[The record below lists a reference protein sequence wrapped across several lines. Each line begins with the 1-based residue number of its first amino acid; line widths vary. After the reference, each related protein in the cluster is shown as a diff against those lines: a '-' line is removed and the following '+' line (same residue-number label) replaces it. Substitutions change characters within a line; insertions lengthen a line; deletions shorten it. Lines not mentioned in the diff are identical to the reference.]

1 MRATLRRHGL
11 LLLTLAVAA
20 VLRLWGLEWLPSPA
34 GDEGNWTLYA
44 LRISRGQA
52 AALDANAAFVTL
64 LYAHLIAKAMAV
76 FGAGFFAARLVGTLA
91 ILATVVVAYVVPTWL
106 GSRRAGVALAALVAL
121 HPWSVAYSRI
131 CSVPYALAFAV
142 GLAGSLLFMAGLR
155 TQRMTLVVAGVL
167 VVSLGAHFSPLTA
180 AAPAACGLYALARPH
195 LWIWRRWPFYA
206 AVAVAGLHAFPV
218 LRSALR
224 VAGQAPPL
232 DPLQHFWTGLG
243 TYLHMITTGL
253 AGEATLRHFT
263 NLALD
268 PWPALLLAVPVVG
281 VVAVASTSK
290 ARAASPLGGFGPLSL
305 LVAMV
310 LTPLILAPGRE
321 WDLPANHMD
330 RYLLA
335 ALPGFAMCVASLA
348 SLGTRRATAAAVA
361 FTAWFAVCDGRLAW
375 AFLVHGGVD
384 HGETIYDG
392 GSGYRGWLVSDRPQA
407 VAYQIRDEILRI
419 VGPEGAAILVA
430 DRTFIPLTFV
440 MEDSGIPV
448 FDVRRTWIPPRRDG
462 RYFILVWPDQVLSLG
477 HPPTAPRKY
486 VESNQQLRQRLE
498 TRFGRTR
505 LVREFRQ
512 RNGAPLLEL
521 WFADQPRTQRL
532 SVALRGPEPATPA
545 SE

>member
-1 MRATLRRHGL
+1 MFLRRHLPL
-11 LLLTLAVAA
+11 LALLTAA
-20 VLRLWGLEWLPSPA
+20 AALRLYGLDWLPSPA
-34 GDEGNWTLYA
+34 GDEGNWALYSQRI
-44 LRISRGQA
+44 LRGEP
-52 AALDANAAFVTL
+52 AALEANAAFVSL
-64 LYAHLIAKAMAV
+64 LYAHLIAATMRV
-76 FGAGFFAARLVGTLA
+76 VGSGFFAARLVGTLA
-91 ILATVVVAYVVPTWL
+91 VLATVVVAYGVPTRL

-142 GLAGSLLFMAGLR
+142 GLAGSLLFLAGLR
-155 TQRMTLVVAGVL
+155 TQRIAPVAAGVL

-180 AAPAACGLYALARPH
+180 AAPVACGLFALARPH
-195 LWIWRRWPFYA
+195 RWIWRRWPFYA
-206 AVAVAGLHAFPV
+206 AVAVSALHAFPIV
-218 LRSALR
+218 RSALG

-232 DPLQHFWTGLG
+232 DQVQHFWQRLG
-243 TYLHMITTGL
+243 THLHMIATGL

-281 VVAVASTSK
+281 VVAAASTSR
-290 ARAASPLGGFGPLSL
+290 ARAASPLGGFGPFSL

-330 RYLLA
+330 RYLFSV
-335 ALPGFAMCVASLA
+335 LPGFAMCVASLA
-348 SLGTRRATAAAVA
+348 SLRTRGATAALVA
-361 FTAWFAVCDGRLAW
+361 LTAWFAVGDGRLAW
-375 AFLVHGGVD
+375 AFLVRGGVD

-462 RYFILVWPDQVLSLG
+462 RYFVLLWPDQVLSLD
-477 HPPTAPRKY
+477 HPPRAPRKY
-486 VESNQQLRQRLE
+486 LESNRQLRQRLQA
-498 TRFGRTR
+498 RFGRTR
-505 LVREFRQ
+505 LVRGFRQ
-512 RNGAPLLEL
+512 RSGAPLLEL

-532 SVALRGPEPATPA
+532 SVALRGPATSA
-545 SE
+545 AE

>member
-1 MRATLRRHGL
+1 MFLRRHWPL
-11 LLLTLAVAA
+11 LALLAA
-20 VLRLWGLEWLPSPA
+20 AAALRLYGLDWLPSPA
-34 GDEGNWTLYA
+34 GDEGNWALYGQRI
-44 LRISRGQA
+44 LRGEP
-52 AALDANAAFVTL
+52 AALDANAAFVSL
-64 LYAHLIAKAMAV
+64 LYAHLIAASMRV
-76 FGAGFFAARLVGTLA
+76 VGSGFFAARLVGTLA
-91 ILATVVVAYVVPTWL
+91 VLATVVVAYAVPTRL

-142 GLAGSLLFMAGLR
+142 GLAGSLLFVAGLR
-155 TQRMTLVVAGVL
+155 TQRIAPVAVGVL

-180 AAPAACGLYALARPH
+180 AAPVACGLFALARPH
-195 LWIWRRWPFYA
+195 RWIWRRWPFYA
-206 AVAVAGLHAFPV
+206 AVAVAALHALPIV
-218 LRSALR
+218 RSALV
-224 VAGQAPPL
+224 VARQAAPL
-232 DPLQHFWTGLG
+232 DQVQHFWQRLG
-243 TYLHMITTGL
+243 THLHMITTGL

-263 NLALD
+263 NLAID
-268 PWPALLLAVPVVG
+268 PWPALLLAAPVLG
-281 VVAVASTSK
+281 MVAVASTSR

-335 ALPGFAMCVASLA
+335 VIPGFAMCVASLA
-348 SLGTRRATAAAVA
+348 SLRTRRATAAVVA
-361 FTAWFAVCDGRLAW
+361 LTAWFAVCDGRLAW

-407 VAYQIRDEILRI
+407 VAYQIRDEILRS
-419 VGPEGAAILVA
+419 VGPEGAAVLVA

-448 FDVRRTWIPPRRDG
+448 FDVRRSWIPPRRDG
-462 RYFILVWPDQVLSLG
+462 RYFMLLWPDEVLSLE

-486 VESNQQLRQRLE
+486 LESNQQLRQRLQ

-532 SVALRGPEPATPA
+532 SVALRGPEPATSA